1 VVLVTL
7 AVAAILLIV
16 VVWLV
21 NAFIFYAA
29 RRTVSGTSTAF
40 SDALI
45 VALFGA
51 IGNGALQWAFQWILI
66 PMIPPM
72 PLAPYLGI
80 AAVIGAALITL
91 IVYIPLIV
99 KFFDMRFG
107 QAILVGLLASVF
119 NIFISSIILVLA
131 K

>member
-7 AVAAILLIV
+7 AVAAILLIL

-29 RRTVSGTSTAF
+29 GRAVSGTKTAF

-45 VALFGA
+45 AAMFGA
-51 IGNGALQWAFQWILI
+51 IVNGALQWAFQWILV
-66 PMIPPM
+66 PMIPHV

-91 IVYIPLIV
+91 LVYIPLIM
-99 KFFDMRFG
+99 KFFNVRFG
-107 QAILVGLLASVF
+107 RAILIGLLASVF
-119 NIFISSIILVLA
+119 NIFISSIILVIA
-131 K
+131 I

>member
-1 VVLVTL
+1 MVLVTL
-7 AVAAILLIV
+7 AVAAILLIL

-29 RRTVSGTSTAF
+29 GRAVSGTSTAF

-51 IGNGALQWAFQWILI
+51 IVNGALQWAFQWILV
-66 PMIPPM
+66 PMIPHV
-72 PLAPYLGI
+72 PLAPYLGG

-91 IVYIPLIV
+91 IVYIPLIM
-99 KFFDMRFG
+99 KFFDIRFG
-107 QAILVGLLASVF
+107 RTILIGLLASVF
-119 NIFISSIILVLA
+119 NIFISSIILVIA
-131 K
+131 I